1 MFRPCNYLF
10 LFSPVGYG
18 YHVTPPS
25 VLLYNSHAP
34 MESLMWHTFMQA
46 GFDSYNHAV
55 ADLVG
60 LKESTQP
67 YLASLSWLLLEERSG
82 TGTVAF

>member
-1 MFRPCNYLF
+1 
-10 LFSPVGYG
+10 
-18 YHVTPPS
+18 
-25 VLLYNSHAP
+25 
-34 MESLMWHTFMQA
+34 MWHTFMQA